1 MSFFDLTHFLDLF
14 LAFIECKGV
23 KNKKTKSI
31 CFYQKKKKKEHLH
44 VEYILLPRCFSFAHS
59 YKCIVNV
66 KNKTNVLL
74 LVSPPKKKAK
84 KKKKRNR
91 VVWVEGIV

>member
-31 CFYQKKKKKEHLH
+31 CFYQKKKKSICMLSIFFYH
-44 VEYILLPRCFSFAHS
+44 VVSHS
-59 YKCIVNV
+59 LIP
-66 KNKTNVLL
+66 TNVL
-74 LVSPPKKKAK
+74 
-84 KKKKRNR
+84 
-91 VVWVEGIV
+91 